1 MHILKVFFFIIFCIF
16 ENLMKIQKMYFH
28 FINCYDILLF
38 KLLKFNFKKEGRFI
52 MKEKINKFFQ
62 GRYGSDE
69 LHSLLMILFVILFL
83 IYCITKSYIFNILSF
98 CTIAYAI
105 FRMLSKNIIKRQ
117 KENQKFL
124 YYKNNISSWFKRT
137 KSNLSK
143 SSSFCI
149 YLCPKCRQKV
159 RVPKGKGKICIK
171 CPKCSKEF
179 TKRS

>member
-1 MHILKVFFFIIFCIF
+1 
-16 ENLMKIQKMYFH
+16 
-28 FINCYDILLF
+28 
-38 KLLKFNFKKEGRFI
+38 

-143 SSSFCI
+143 SN
-149 YLCPKCRQKV
+149 
-159 RVPKGKGKICIK
+159 
-171 CPKCSKEF
+171 
-179 TKRS
+179 